1 MKRSAIARKVP
12 MARGSSTLKAGAPM
26 KQHGAVRATGK
37 PRQKSLKAKQRA
49 VTPDEKATWNRLA
62 TEIGCVACMK
72 DGQFNTH
79 VSIHHVDGRTKPG
92 CHKLVLPLCAQHH
105 QQDDADPAHR
115 VAVHP
120 NKARFEK
127 LYGTQEELM
136 ALCAAILERKKAA

>member
-1 MKRSAIARKVP
+1 MKRSPMTRKAP
-12 MARGSSTLKAGAPM
+12 MARGSSTLKAKAPLA
-26 KQHGAVRATGK
+26 HGSVRATGK
-37 PRQKSLKAKQRA
+37 PRQKSLKTKQRP
-49 VTPDEKATWNRLA
+49 VTPEEKAMWDRLA

-72 DGQFNTH
+72 HGQFNTH

-92 CHKLVLPLCAQHH
+92 CHQLVLPLCAPHH
-105 QQDDADPAHR
+105 QQHDADPAHR

-136 ALCAAILERKKAA
+136 ALCAELLEKLK